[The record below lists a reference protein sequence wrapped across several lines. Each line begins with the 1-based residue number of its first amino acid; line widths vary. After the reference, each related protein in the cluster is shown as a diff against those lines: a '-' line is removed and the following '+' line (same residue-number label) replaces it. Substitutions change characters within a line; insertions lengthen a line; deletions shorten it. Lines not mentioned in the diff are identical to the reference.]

1 MKFGGAPG
9 VDGGVVWF
17 FARRSSG
24 LSGRSG
30 LSRRNGCVHFVHSV
44 HSVHPVHFPVLAD
57 FCSFSDFAPS
67 SETPLASSDKPT
79 LTALMAFHTVPRDCD
94 LSLLS

>member
-17 FARRSSG
+17 FPRRSSG

-44 HSVHPVHFPVLAD
+44 YSVHFPVLAD
-57 FCSFSDFAPS
+57 FRSFSDFAPS
-67 SETPLASSDKPT
+67 SETPLASSDKPA
-79 LTALMAFHTVPRDCD
+79 LTAFSWFHTVPRDCD